1 MKNHTSMKSILFLI
15 ALYIVVWWP
24 VHATEKPKEKS
35 YSERLKEA
43 ASEKLRKSKDLYD
56 KGVKVA
62 SDKYAETFEEGKDLS
77 GKSKEWLLKDIQNI
91 GDWEYKIEKFSLK
104 NSKDLEIRLNQLGA
118 ERWQCFW
125 VEQGNDNTKSFYF
138 KRTKMSYLSKIPT
151 GALLR
156 IMADF
161 GNE

>member
-1 MKNHTSMKSILFLI
+1 MKTVFFLLVYLLVFPSLSY
-15 ALYIVVWWP
+15 A
-24 VHATEKPKEKS
+24 AENAEEKS

-43 ASEKLRKSKDLYD
+43 ASEKIKQSKDLYD
-56 KGVKVA
+56 KGVKAA
-62 SDKYAETFEEGKDLS
+62 SAKYAETFEEGKDIS

-91 GDWEYKIEKFSLK
+91 GDWEYRIEEFRLK
-104 NSKDLEIRLNQLGA
+104 NPKDLEIRLNQLGA

-125 VEQGNDNTKSFYF
+125 VEHSKDQKIFYF
-138 KRTKMSYLSKIPT
+138 KRTKLSYLSKIPT

>member
-1 MKNHTSMKSILFLI
+1 MKSILFLF
-15 ALYIVVWWP
+15 ALYSVFWMPIN
-24 VHATEKPKEKS
+24 AAEKPDEKS

-43 ASEKLRKSKDLYD
+43 ASEKLKKSKDLYD

-62 SDKYAETFEEGKDLS
+62 SEKYAETFEEGKDLS
-77 GKSKEWLLKDIQNI
+77 GKSKEWLLKDIENI

-104 NSKDLEIRLNQLGA
+104 NLKDLEIRLNQLGA

-125 VEQGNDNTKSFYF
+125 VEQGNDETKSFYF

>member
-1 MKNHTSMKSILFLI
+1 MK
-15 ALYIVVWWP
+15 ALYSYFFFYLFW
-24 VHATEKPKEKS
+24 AAMLLGAEEASEKT

-43 ASEKLRKSKDLYD
+43 ASEKLKQSKELYE

-62 SDKYAETFEEGKDLS
+62 SEKYAESFEDGKALS
-77 GKSKEWLLKDIQNI
+77 EKSKEMILKDLKNI
-91 GDWEYKIEKFSLK
+91 GDWEYKIENFSLE
-104 NSKDLEIRLNQLGA
+104 NPKDLEIRLNQLGS

>member
-1 MKNHTSMKSILFLI
+1 MKKAIFLSLFL
-15 ALYIVVWWP
+15 LQFS
-24 VHATEKPKEKS
+24 TLFCEQESSEKT
-35 YSERLKEA
+35 Y
-43 ASEKLRKSKDLYD
+43 SEKLKDAYTEKLKKSKELYD

-62 SDKYAETFEEGKDLS
+62 SEKYAETFEDGKDLS
-77 GKSKEWLLKDIQNI
+77 GKSKEWLLKDLQNI
-91 GDWEYKIEKFSLK
+91 GDWEYKIESFDLK
-104 NSKDLEIRLNQLGA
+104 NLKDLEIRLNQLGT

-125 VEQGNDNTKSFYF
+125 VEESAQGKAFYF
-138 KRTKMSYLSKIPT
+138 KRTKLSYLSKIPT

>member
-1 MKNHTSMKSILFLI
+1 MKTVFFLLVYLLVFPSLSY
-15 ALYIVVWWP
+15 A
-24 VHATEKPKEKS
+24 AENAEEKS

-43 ASEKLRKSKDLYD
+43 ASEKIKQSKDLYD
-56 KGVKVA
+56 KGVKAA
-62 SDKYAETFEEGKDLS
+62 SAKYAETFEEGKDIS

>member
-1 MKNHTSMKSILFLI
+1 LKNDSSMKSILFLF

-24 VHATEKPKEKS
+24 VHADEKPEEKS
-35 YSERLKEA
+35 YSERLKEV
-43 ASEKLRKSKDLYD
+43 ASEKLRQSKDLYD

-77 GKSKEWLLKDIQNI
+77 GKSREWLLKDIQNI

-138 KRTKMSYLSKIPT
+138 KRNKMSYLSKIPT

>member
-1 MKNHTSMKSILFLI
+1 MKSILFLFV
-15 ALYIVVWWP
+15 LYSVFWMPIY
-24 VHATEKPKEKS
+24 AAEKPDEKS

-43 ASEKLRKSKDLYD
+43 ASEKLKKSKDLYD

-62 SDKYAETFEEGKDLS
+62 SEKYAETFEGGKDLS
-77 GKSKEWLLKDIQNI
+77 GKSKEWLLKDIENI

-125 VEQGNDNTKSFYF
+125 VEQGNDNTNSFYF

>member
-24 VHATEKPKEKS
+24 VHAAEKPKEKS

-118 ERWQCFW
+118 EGWQCFW

-138 KRTKMSYLSKIPT
+138 KRTKMSYLTKIPT

>member
-1 MKNHTSMKSILFLI
+1 MKNDSSMKSILFLF

-24 VHATEKPKEKS
+24 VHADEKPEEKS
-35 YSERLKEA
+35 YSERLKEV
-43 ASEKLRKSKDLYD
+43 ASEKLRQSKDLYD

-91 GDWEYKIEKFSLK
+91 GDWEYKIEEFRLK
-104 NSKDLEIRLNQLGA
+104 NPKDLEIRLNQLGA

-125 VEQGNDNTKSFYF
+125 VEQSKDQKIFYF
-138 KRTKMSYLSKIPT
+138 KRTKLSYLSKIPT

>member
-1 MKNHTSMKSILFLI
+1 MKIMNVFKTFFTLFLFSWSVLI
-15 ALYIVVWWP
+15 AGEDVS
-24 VHATEKPKEKS
+24 KKS
-35 YSERLKEA
+35 YSERLKDAAAEKLKQSKGLYEKGVKA
-43 ASEKLRKSKDLYD
+43 ASEK
-56 KGVKVA
+56 
-62 SDKYAETFEEGKDLS
+62 YAETLEDGKSLS
-77 GKSKEWLLKDIQNI
+77 GKSKEWLLKDLQNI
-91 GDWEYKIEKFSLK
+91 GDWEYKIEEFSSK
-104 NSKDLEIRLNQLGA
+104 NHKDLEIRLNQLGV

-125 VEQGNDNTKSFYF
+125 VERVEDKKLFYF

>member
-1 MKNHTSMKSILFLI
+1 MKTILFLL
-15 ALYIVVWWP
+15 AFYLSLSVQSYP
-24 VHATEKPKEKS
+24 TEKAKEKS
-35 YSERLKEA
+35 YSERLRSV
-43 ASEKLRKSKDLYD
+43 ASEKLKKSKDFYD
-56 KGVKVA
+56 KGVKAA
-62 SDKYAETFEEGKDLS
+62 SEKYSETFEEGRSLS

-91 GDWEYKIEKFSLK
+91 GDWEYKIEEFSLK
-104 NSKDLEIRLNQLGA
+104 NSKDLEVRLNQLGA

-125 VEQGNDNTKSFYF
+125 VEQVNDRAKNFYF
-138 KRTKMSYLSKIPT
+138 KRTKMSYLSKIPS

>member
-1 MKNHTSMKSILFLI
+1 MKTVFFLLVYLLVFPSLSY
-15 ALYIVVWWP
+15 A
-24 VHATEKPKEKS
+24 AEKPEEKS

-43 ASEKLRKSKDLYD
+43 ASEKIKQSKDLYD
-56 KGVKVA
+56 KGVKAA
-62 SDKYAETFEEGKDLS
+62 SAKYAETFEEGKDIS